1 MFYGNYEH
9 TLDDKGRLVI
19 PRKLR
24 EEAGQRIYIMMG
36 YDGALSIFKEDA
48 FQEMIEKA
56 KTLPF
61 NKKANRDYL
70 RAVLASACDLDVDK
84 LGRVQIPTQLL
95 NKYHIGK
102 EVVVIGAGDH
112 MEVWNKE
119 AYLTYERNLQE
130 NFDEIAEH
138 ITSKED

>member
-119 AYLTYERNLQE
+119 AYLAYERNLQE

>member
-119 AYLTYERNLQE
+119 AYLVYERNLQE

>member
-102 EVVVIGAGDH
+102 EVVVIGAGGH

-119 AYLTYERNLQE
+119 AYLAYERNLQE

>member
-24 EEAGQRIYIMMG
+24 EEAGLRVYILMG
-36 YDGALSIFKEDA
+36 YDGALSIYKEDA
-48 FQEMIEKA
+48 FAKMVEKVNS
-56 KTLPF
+56 LPF
-61 NKKANRDYL
+61 NKKDNRDYM
-70 RAVLASACDLDVDK
+70 RAVLSSACDLDVDK
-84 LGRVQIPTQLL
+84 LGRVQIPSQIL

-112 MEVWNKE
+112 MEVWNKKDYQE
-119 AYLTYERNLQE
+119 YEKAVQE
-130 NFDEIAEH
+130 HFEQIAEK
-138 ITSKED
+138 ISSKED